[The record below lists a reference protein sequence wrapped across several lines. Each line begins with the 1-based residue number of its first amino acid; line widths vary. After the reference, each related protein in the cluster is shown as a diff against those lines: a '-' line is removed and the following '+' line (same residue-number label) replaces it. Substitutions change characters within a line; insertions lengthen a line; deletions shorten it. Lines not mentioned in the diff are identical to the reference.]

1 MLYSTKKLDG
11 LKLGARDGEIGKAR
25 EVYFDDQRWVIRH
38 LVADT
43 GGWLSGRKVLIS
55 PHSIE
60 RVDVAEGRLELNL
73 TRSQI
78 ENAPDI
84 DTDKPVSRQQQIPY
98 YDYYGYPYYWA
109 GPGLWGL
116 GAYPMA
122 VGAMAMRPREGDT
135 GAPRELDEVA
145 EAEREAADPHLRS
158 SREVIGYDLKAT
170 DGDIGHVEDF
180 LFDDRTWQIRYVVV
194 DTRDWLPGKRVLVSP
209 DWVDSVDWSGRVAHF
224 KVSREAVK
232 ASPEYQPDRG
242 LSEEEVQ
249 RVQRHYERSQ

>member
-1 MLYSTKKLDG
+1 MLYSAKEIDG
-11 LKLGARDGEIGKAR
+11 LKLAARDGEIGKAR

-43 GGWLSGRKVLIS
+43 GGWLSGRRVLIS

-60 RVDVAEGRLELNL
+60 RVDAGEGRLELNL

-84 DTDKPVSRQQQIPY
+84 DTDKPVSRQQQVPY

-122 VGAMAMRPREGDT
+122 GSAMAMRAREGDT
-135 GAPRELDEVA
+135 GVPPEVDAVA
-145 EAEREAADPHLRS
+145 EAEREASDPHLRS
-158 SREVIGYDLKAT
+158 SDEVIGYDVKAT
-170 DGDIGHVEDF
+170 DGDIGHIEDF

-194 DTRDWLPGKRVLVSP
+194 DTRDWLPGRLVLVSP
-209 DWVDSVDWSGRVAHF
+209 DWVSEVDWNTRVARF
-224 KVSREAVK
+224 EVSRDAVE
-232 ASPEYQPDRG
+232 ASPEYQPGRG
-242 LSEEEVQ
+242 LSDDDVQ
-249 RVQRHYERSQ
+249 RVQRHYESSQ